1 VFYCISYIPNAAERL
16 NRKPLAPC
24 KKFPAATNPGQ
35 KTRKYIKVLK
45 TALINVKAFVVSDF
59 STKQIRWKGTMC
71 LGESSVDN
79 STALEELS
87 VSMYAHYSLIPRS
100 S

>member
-1 VFYCISYIPNAAERL
+1 VPQNDSIESLSRL
-16 NRKPLAPC
+16 AGNFLRQPALA
-24 KKFPAATNPGQ
+24 T

-45 TALINVKAFVVSDF
+45 TALINVKKAFVMPDF
-59 STKQIRWKGTMC
+59 STKQIRWKWTMC

-87 VSMYAHYSLIPRS
+87 VSMYAHYSMIPRFS
-100 S
+100 